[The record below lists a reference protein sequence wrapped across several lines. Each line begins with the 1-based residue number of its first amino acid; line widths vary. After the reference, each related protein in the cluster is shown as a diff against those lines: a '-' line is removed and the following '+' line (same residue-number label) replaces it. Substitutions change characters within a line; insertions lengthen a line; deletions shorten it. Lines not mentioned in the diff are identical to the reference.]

1 MNRPITYRVLTVAIA
16 MVWLINGLFCKVL
29 NLVPRHQQIV
39 SRILDVADAR
49 ILTLLIGCAEIA
61 MALWVLSQLWTRT
74 NTIFQI
80 IIVLAMNIIEF
91 ICVPDLLLW
100 GRLNLLFAML
110 FIWIIYYHEFIL
122 KTQLKPIIQE

>member
-1 MNRPITYRVLTVAIA
+1 
-16 MVWLINGLFCKVL
+16 
-29 NLVPRHQQIV
+29 
-39 SRILDVADAR
+39 
-49 ILTLLIGCAEIA
+49 
-61 MALWVLSQLWTRT
+61 
-74 NTIFQI
+74 
-80 IIVLAMNIIEF
+80 MNIIEF